1 MSKILRLLFLLLT
14 ALLLPTLA
22 ACSFGSRGEKYDS
35 LFTLG
40 EGMSYRSLV
49 FKVDKPTRDPY
60 PEKLGELY
68 AYSRNLQG
76 SHVEQCTEAVFEA
89 AKPFTQ
95 GLGAVKLDGRWGYIR
110 LLEEEYLGYEFAIP
124 GIYEG
129 AEPFSEGLAAVKL
142 GGRYGYVDPEGRL
155 VIEPRF
161 LSAHYFSDGLAA
173 VETEEGWCFIGRD
186 GAVIL
191 PGPFEEA
198 ESFTELEDG
207 SLAAVRIADRWGFID
222 DSGTLAI
229 KPRFEEAWA
238 FNGSGRAAV
247 RLEGRWVL
255 IDTAG
260 DVVARY

>member
-1 MSKILRLLFLLLT
+1 MSRIRQGLLILLVPFLL
-14 ALLLPTLA
+14 AALA
-22 ACSFGSRGEKYDS
+22 ACSFGERGQSYET
-35 LFTLG
+35 LFSMG

-49 FKVDKPTRDPY
+49 FKVDKPTRDPW
-60 PEKLGELY
+60 PEKIGGLY

-76 SHVEQCTEAVFEA
+76 SHAEQCTEALFEV

-110 LLEEEYLGYEFAIP
+110 LLEEEYLGFEFAFP
-124 GIYEG
+124 PVYEG

-142 GGRYGYVDPEGRL
+142 DGRYGYVDPEGRM

-161 LSAHYFSDGLAA
+161 LSAHYFSAGLAA
-173 VETEEGWCFIGRD
+173 VETGDGWSFIGRE
-186 GAVIL
+186 GEVVL
-191 PGPFEEA
+191 PGPYEEA
-198 ESFTELEDG
+198 ESFTDLDEG
-207 SLAAVRIADRWGFID
+207 PLAAVRIGGRWGFV
-222 DSGTLAI
+222 DSSGALVI
-229 KPRFEEAWA
+229 KPRYEEAWA
-238 FNGSGRAAV
+238 FNDSGRAAV